1 MIDKLI
7 FGRFVPGQ
15 SLIHALD
22 ARTKLVAGFYFI
34 GILFLANNI
43 ATYALMI
50 LFTLMVIMMTG
61 IKIKVFI
68 KGVKPLIWLI
78 LFTVM
83 MQMLFTSGGVIYLD
97 FGPITISSFGI
108 INGIY
113 VFIRFTLIIILST
126 AITLTTT
133 PMDLT
138 DAIAYLLQPFKY
150 LKMPV
155 QDIALMLS
163 VALRFIPTLMEE
175 TDKIMKAQRAR
186 GVEFGEG
193 NLFEQMKVV
202 VPIFIP
208 LFVSSFNRAEELA
221 DAMEARGYRG
231 DEGRTR
237 FKILHF
243 HWIDVV
249 ALLVLILLT
258 ALLVILRALKS
269 KNLLFEGF

>member
-15 SLIHALD
+15 SLIHVLD
-22 ARTKLVAGFYFI
+22 ARTKLLAGFYFI

-43 ATYALMI
+43 QTYALMI
-50 LFTLMVIMMTG
+50 LFTLMVITMTG

-83 MQMLFTSGGVIYLD
+83 MQMLFTSGGTIYLD
-97 FGPITISSFGI
+97 FGPFVISSFGI

-150 LKMPV
+150 VKMPV

-221 DAMEARGYRG
+221 DAMEVRGYQG
-231 DEGRTR
+231 DKGRTR

-243 HWIDVV
+243 HLNDLI
-249 ALLVLILLT
+249 ALFVLILLT
-258 ALLVILRALKS
+258 AMLIVLRT
-269 KNLLFEGF
+269 